1 MKTLKSALLSTL
13 FLFLLSF
20 TTTWA
25 HAQTPGA
32 SAGGTYR
39 FVLEDGLTKSLDFSA
54 STDERGTTTGQM
66 TFLDTAKIPDVDD
79 PEDPRQGDA
88 PPELYIKASI
98 DTLTVE
104 KNRALLGGTV
114 LDSSHTTYI
123 GKYVQLVVEDNGV
136 NNPDRPDR
144 LVWTL
149 CKPQPGG
156 WVPSDAELRF
166 DDGAYLHWW
175 ATDAER
181 KDDVGIPSRDLL
193 ATAKSCPVYSLAT
206 YEFADVLKSD
216 GDIVVVQP

>member
-1 MKTLKSALLSTL
+1 MKPSGFVTLSI
-13 FLFLLSF
+13 LFLLIF
-20 TTTWA
+20 TA
-25 HAQTPGA
+25 PYGVHAQTPGA
-32 SAGGTYR
+32 SASGTYR
-39 FVLEDGLTKSLDFSA
+39 LVMQDDLTKYVDFSA

-66 TFLDTAKIPDVDD
+66 TFIDTAKIPDVDD

-88 PPELYIKASI
+88 PPELDIKVSL
-98 DTLTVE
+98 DSLTVE
-104 KNRALLGGTV
+104 KNRALMGGTV
-114 LDSSHTTYI
+114 VDSTHATYI

-144 LVWTL
+144 LVWTF

-193 ATAKSCPVYSLAT
+193 GTAKSCPVYTLAT
-206 YEFADVLKSD
+206 YDFADVLKGD
-216 GDIVVVQP
+216 GDIVVIQP

>member
-1 MKTLKSALLSTL
+1 MRTSGFITLSI
-13 FLFLLSF
+13 LFLLIF
-20 TTTWA
+20 TAPQRA

-32 SAGGTYR
+32 SASGTYR
-39 FVLEDGLTKSLDFSA
+39 FLLEDGLTKSLDFSA
-54 STDERGTTTGQM
+54 STDDRGTTTGQM

-88 PPELYIKASI
+88 PPELYVKASI

-104 KNRALLGGTV
+104 KNRALMGGTV
-114 LDSSHTTYI
+114 LDSSHKTYI
-123 GKYVQLVVEDNGV
+123 GKYVQLVVEDNGA
-136 NNPDRPDR
+136 NLDRPDR

-149 CKPQPGG
+149 CKPSAGG
-156 WVPSDAELRF
+156 WVPSDAERKA

-181 KDDVGIPSRDLL
+181 RDDVGIPSRDLL
-193 ATAKSCPVYSLAT
+193 ATAKSCPVYSLAA
-206 YEFADVLKSD
+206 YEFADVLKWD